1 MRGFLIDYG
10 IYISGPVASNLCS
23 KTHDKC
29 LQEVRG
35 GIPHQCLPP
44 TLLCLGSKAVE
55 SDDHGPEPWKLRAQ
69 RDTPAI

>member
-35 GIPHQCLPP
+35 GIPHQCANDKCQSYFV
-44 TLLCLGSKAVE
+44 TLLLCC
-55 SDDHGPEPWKLRAQ
+55 
-69 RDTPAI
+69 